1 MKRTLRLWLLCAIAC
16 AASACS
22 APPKLPEVGVVLVAP
37 QVRPAPVP
45 TIVQQVEPKP
55 VGYFQQRLLERRMR
69 KMTPSTPTS

>member
-1 MKRTLRLWLLCAIAC
+1 MQRTLRLSLICATAC

-22 APPKLPEVGVVLVAP
+22 APPKMPDVGAVVVAP
-37 QVRPAPVP
+37 QVRQAPP
-45 TIVQQVEPKP
+45 TTVVQQVEPKP